1 MKRVL
6 ATALIVSAF
15 SGFGLVGCTEEAAKV
30 EHQDTVKTPEGST
43 TTTTTSKVETSGD
56 NPPAPATGDATK
68 K

>member
-15 SGFGLVGCTEEAAKV
+15 SGFGLVGCTEEAKV
-30 EHQDTVKTPEGST
+30 EHKDTVSTPEGTT
-43 TTTTTSKVETSGD
+43 TTTTTSKVNTSGE
-56 NPPAPATGDATK
+56 NPPAPATGDPTK